1 MSEAAPYQKEYPL
14 RGRMPLRAISNSG
27 STTSSR
33 VKESGPAGLNIELKK
48 GFALIEILIA
58 ASILS
63 IILISVF
70 TGVSSSIYAMAG
82 SKNYTKAM
90 MIAKSKMNEFIIK
103 KMREPDVNKE
113 PVEGYAE
120 FFLTR
125 ETKRFEHTFTGPI
138 PTNITEITVSW
149 KERERDRTYKIFYI
163 YAQK

>member
-1 MSEAAPYQKEYPL
+1 MHSAFAM
-14 RGRMPLRAISNSG
+14 GSG
-27 STTSSR
+27 SASFR
-33 VKESGPAGLNIELKK
+33 IKRKK

-90 MIAKSKMNEFIIK
+90 MIAKSKMNEFILK

-113 PVEGYAE
+113 PVEGYTE
-120 FFLTR
+120 FLLTR

-149 KERERDRTYKIFYI
+149 KERERDKTYKIFYI